1 MLITDVYEIVSENLI
16 GFKTQYGS
24 TLYINFDNISFFTMD
39 RVYPSKHNYLVIGA
53 FGNKGFKMSYDVFE
67 KIQEKI
73 NLDKL
78 LKVPD
83 GTIEKEFLR
92 LELNDEIR

>member
-1 MLITDVYEIVSENLI
+1 M
-16 GFKTQYGS
+16 
-24 TLYINFDNISFFTMD
+24 
-39 RVYPSKHNYLVIGA
+39 H
-53 FGNKGFKMSYDVFE
+53 FGNKGFKISYDVFE

-83 GTIEKEFLR
+83 GTIERRILR
-92 LELNDEIR
+92 LELNEMMMIF